1 MAWHLIKS
9 GEDGSNSG
17 YAYKEFLLDAESDI
31 NNEPT
36 EFGPI
41 AIGSRAHIVG
51 NAVRWEKSASGWM
64 MILAGGSYDIII
76 DGSVSCA
83 DDGAG
88 NITITW

>member
-17 YAYKEFLLDAESDI
+17 YAYKEFLLDTESDI

-36 EFGPI
+36 EFGP
-41 AIGSRAHIVG
+41 
-51 NAVRWEKSASGWM
+51 
-64 MILAGGSYDIII
+64 SYDLII

>member
-31 NNEPT
+31 TNEPT

-51 NAVRWEKSASGWM
+51 NEIRWEKGASGWEL
-64 MILAGGSYDIII
+64 ISAACFSNVIINGDVSCTD
-76 DGSVSCA
+76 DGS
-83 DDGAG
+83 G
-88 NITITW
+88 NITMN